1 MLQPDFQA
9 KIKSKYGFIYMKMLR
24 ERVSDELKLTQN
36 ADPSDLSYENL
47 NWEKNERLWLDV
59 ESKYNLRH
67 LNNTNALGFDNLL
80 ERAAAQ
86 TETENANIA
95 QPSVL
100 DKLMADYFL
109 TKKNEYQQA
118 NNLMKDLAD
127 MFDEKK

>member
-1 MLQPDFQA
+1 MASPNEFEEKAQIAIQEYTQNRLRYCMLQPDFQA

-67 LNNTNALGFDNLL
+67 LNNTNSSF
-80 ERAAAQ
+80 
-86 TETENANIA
+86 
-95 QPSVL
+95 
-100 DKLMADYFL
+100 
-109 TKKNEYQQA
+109 
-118 NNLMKDLAD
+118 
-127 MFDEKK
+127 